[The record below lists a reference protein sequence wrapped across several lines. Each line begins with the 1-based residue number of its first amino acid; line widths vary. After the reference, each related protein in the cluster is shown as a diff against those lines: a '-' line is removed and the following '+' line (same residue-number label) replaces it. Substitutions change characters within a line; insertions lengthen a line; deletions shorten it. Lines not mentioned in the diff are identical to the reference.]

1 MTKDMTKGSP
11 LRLILGFAFPMLLG
25 MLFQQFYNLV
35 DTMIV
40 GKTLGV
46 SALAGVGATSSINFM
61 IIGFCMGICSGFAIP
76 VAQQFGAGK
85 YSELRKYV
93 FNGYVCSAVFAVVM
107 TILSVVFC
115 APILRLLNTPDDIFM
130 HAYNYIVIIFAGIP
144 TVFLYNIVSGI
155 IRSLGDSKT
164 PVYFLV
170 LSSVINIAL
179 DFILILYVKM
189 GVAGAGVATVV
200 SQLIAGVGCTIYM
213 YKKFDI
219 LKGTKQ
225 EKVISKKHI
234 SNLCFIGV
242 PMGLQYSITAIGSV
256 VLQTAVNRL
265 GSTAVAAVASGGK
278 LAMFFCCPFDALGG
292 TMAAMTAGSKMFN
305 FTCCPFDALGSTMAT
320 YGGQNVGAGKIDRLG
335 KGIKAAM
342 LIGAV
347 YSVVALVVLYFSA
360 DYIALLF
367 VDAGETAIIELTRRF
382 IMASALFYIPL
393 TGVNVYRF
401 CIQGMGF
408 SVFAILAG
416 VFEMLARTLVAI
428 LLIPHIG
435 FNGACLAN
443 PAAWIAADLF
453 LIPAFIHCCNK
464 LKRYE

>member
-130 HAYNYIVIIFAGIP
+130 HAYNYIGIIFAGIP

-242 PMGLQYSITAIGSV
+242 PMGLQYSITAIGSTI
-256 VLQTAVNRL
+256 LQAAVNGL
-265 GSTAVAAVASGGK
+265 GSSYV
-278 LAMFFCCPFDALGG
+278 
-292 TMAAMTAGSKMFN
+292 AAMTAGSKMFN

-347 YSVVALVVLYFSA
+347 YSVAALVVLYFSA

-464 LKRYE
+464 LKKRIAVG

>member
-11 LRLILGFAFPMLLG
+11 FKLILGFAFPMLLG

-61 IIGFCMGICSGFAIP
+61 IIGFCMGICNGFAIP

-179 DFILILYVKM
+179 DFILIIYVKM

-200 SQLIAGVGCTIYM
+200 SQLISGVGCTIYM

-219 LKGTKQ
+219 LKATKQ
-225 EKVISKKHI
+225 ENVVRKRYVV
-234 SNLCFIGV
+234 NLCYIGV
-242 PMGLQYSITAIGSV
+242 PMGLQYSITAIGSTI
-256 VLQTAVNRL
+256 LQAAVNGL
-265 GSTAVAAVASGGK
+265 GSSYV
-278 LAMFFCCPFDALGG
+278 
-292 TMAAMTAGSKMFN
+292 AAMTAGSKMFN

-335 KGIKAAM
+335 KGIRAAM
-342 LIGAV
+342 IIGAV
-347 YSVVALVVLYFSA
+347 YSVVALVVLFFTT

-367 VDAGETAIIELTRRF
+367 VDAAEVEIIRLTRRF
-382 IMASALFYIPL
+382 IIASALFYIPL

-401 CIQGMGF
+401 CIQGMGY

-428 LLIPHIG
+428 FLIPVIG

-443 PAAWIAADLF
+443 PAAWIAADIF
-453 LIPAFIHCCNK
+453 LIPAFMHCCNE
-464 LKRYE
+464 LKIRHGMKKSA

>member
-107 TILSVVFC
+107 TIFSVVFC

-242 PMGLQYSITAIGSV
+242 PMGLQYSITAIGSTI
-256 VLQTAVNRL
+256 LQAAVNGL
-265 GSTAVAAVASGGK
+265 GSSYV
-278 LAMFFCCPFDALGG
+278 
-292 TMAAMTAGSKMFN
+292 AAMTAGSKMFN

-347 YSVVALVVLYFSA
+347 YSVAALVVLYFSA

-367 VDAGETAIIELTRRF
+367 VDAGESAIIELTRRF

-435 FNGACLAN
+435 FNGACLAY
-443 PAAWIAADLF
+443 PAACIAADLF

>member
-11 LRLILGFAFPMLLG
+11 FKLILGFAFPMLLG

-46 SALAGVGATSSINFM
+46 SALAGVGATGSINFM
-61 IIGFCMGICSGFAIP
+61 IIGFCMGICNGFAIP

-93 FNGYVCSAVFAVVM
+93 FNGYICSAVFAVVM
-107 TILSVVFC
+107 TVLSVVFC

-179 DFILILYVKM
+179 DFILIIYVKM

-200 SQLIAGVGCTIYM
+200 SQFISGVGCTIYM

-219 LKGTKQ
+219 LKATKQ
-225 EKVISKKHI
+225 ENVVRKRYVV
-234 SNLCFIGV
+234 NLCYIGV
-242 PMGLQYSITAIGSV
+242 PMGLQYSITAIGSTI
-256 VLQTAVNRL
+256 LQAAVNGL
-265 GSTAVAAVASGGK
+265 GSSYV
-278 LAMFFCCPFDALGG
+278 
-292 TMAAMTAGSKMFN
+292 AAMTAGSKMFN

-335 KGIKAAM
+335 KGIRAAM
-342 LIGAV
+342 IIGAV
-347 YSVVALVVLYFSA
+347 YSVVALVVLFFTT

-367 VDAGETAIIELTRRF
+367 VDAAEVEIIRLTRRF
-382 IMASALFYIPL
+382 IIASALFYIPL

-401 CIQGMGF
+401 CIQGMGY

-428 LLIPHIG
+428 FLIPVIG

-443 PAAWIAADLF
+443 PAAWIAADIF
-453 LIPAFIHCCNK
+453 LIPAFMHCCSK
-464 LKRYE
+464 LKIRHGMKKSA

>member
-242 PMGLQYSITAIGSV
+242 PMGLQYSITAIGSTI
-256 VLQTAVNRL
+256 LQAAVNGL
-265 GSTAVAAVASGGK
+265 GSSYV
-278 LAMFFCCPFDALGG
+278 
-292 TMAAMTAGSKMFN
+292 AAMTAGSKMFN

-347 YSVVALVVLYFSA
+347 YSVAALVVLYFSA

-416 VFEMLARTLVAI
+416 VFEMLARTLVNSTYW
-428 LLIPHIG
+428 
-435 FNGACLAN
+435 F
-443 PAAWIAADLF
+443 
-453 LIPAFIHCCNK
+453 
-464 LKRYE
+464 

>member
-11 LRLILGFAFPMLLG
+11 FKLILGFAFPMLLG

-46 SALAGVGATSSINFM
+46 SALAGVGATGSINFM
-61 IIGFCMGICSGFAIP
+61 IIGFCMGICNGFAIP

-93 FNGYVCSAVFAVVM
+93 FNGYICSAVFAVVM
-107 TILSVVFC
+107 TALSVVFC

-170 LSSVINIAL
+170 LSSVINIVL
-179 DFILILYVKM
+179 DFILIIYAKM
-189 GVAGAGVATVV
+189 GVAGAGIATVI
-200 SQLIAGVGCTIYM
+200 SQLVSGVGCTIYM

-219 LKGTKQ
+219 LKANRQ
-225 EKVISKKHI
+225 ENVVRKRYVV
-234 SNLCFIGV
+234 NLCYIGV
-242 PMGLQYSITAIGSV
+242 PMGLQYSITAIGSTI
-256 VLQTAVNRL
+256 LQSAVNGL
-265 GSTAVAAVASGGK
+265 GSSYV
-278 LAMFFCCPFDALGG
+278 
-292 TMAAMTAGSKMFN
+292 AAMTAGSKMFN

-335 KGIKAAM
+335 KGIRAAM
-342 LIGAV
+342 IIGAV
-347 YSVVALVVLYFSA
+347 YSVVALVVLFFTT

-367 VDAGETAIIELTRRF
+367 VDAAEVEIIRLTRRF
-382 IMASALFYIPL
+382 ILASALFYIPL

-401 CIQGMGF
+401 CIQGMGY

-428 LLIPHIG
+428 FLIPVIG

-443 PAAWIAADLF
+443 PAAWIAADIFPVSYTHLT
-453 LIPAFIHCCNK
+453 LPTIA
-464 LKRYE
+464 

>member
-11 LRLILGFAFPMLLG
+11 FKLILGFAFPMLLG

-46 SALAGVGATSSINFM
+46 SALAGVGATGSINFM
-61 IIGFCMGICSGFAIP
+61 IIGFCMGVCSGFSIP

-85 YSELRKYV
+85 YSELRRYV
-93 FNGYVCSAVFAVVM
+93 FNAYICSAAFGVIM
-107 TILSVVFC
+107 TVLSVIFC
-115 APILRLLNTPDDIFM
+115 APILRVLNTPEDIFV

-170 LSSVINIAL
+170 LSSVINIVL
-179 DFILILYVKM
+179 DFVLIIYARM

-200 SQLIAGVGCTIYM
+200 SQFISGVGCTIYM

-219 LKGTKQ
+219 LKFARQ
-225 EKVISKKHI
+225 EKIVRKKYMV
-234 SNLCFIGV
+234 NLCYIGV
-242 PMGLQYSITAIGSV
+242 PMGLQYSITAIGST
-256 VLQTAVNRL
+256 VLQAAVNGL
-265 GSTAVAAVASGGK
+265 GSSYV
-278 LAMFFCCPFDALGG
+278 
-292 TMAAMTAGSKMFN
+292 AAMTAGSKMFN

-335 KGIKAAM
+335 RGIRAAM
-342 LIGAV
+342 IIGAV
-347 YSVVALVVLYFSA
+347 YSVVALVVLFFTT

-367 VDAGETAIIELTRRF
+367 VDAAEVEIIHLTRRF
-382 IMASALFYIPL
+382 ILASALFYIPL

-401 CIQGMGF
+401 CIQGMGY

-416 VFEMLARTLVAI
+416 VFEMLARTLVA
-428 LLIPHIG
+428 LFLIPVIG
-435 FNGACLAN
+435 FDGACLAN

-464 LKRYE
+464 LKARHSIK

>member
-164 PVYFLV
+164 PVYFL
-170 LSSVINIAL
+170 LPS
-179 DFILILYVKM
+179 
-189 GVAGAGVATVV
+189 
-200 SQLIAGVGCTIYM
+200 
-213 YKKFDI
+213 
-219 LKGTKQ
+219 
-225 EKVISKKHI
+225 
-234 SNLCFIGV
+234 CFNSH
-242 PMGLQYSITAIGSV
+242 Y
-256 VLQTAVNRL
+256 
-265 GSTAVAAVASGGK
+265 
-278 LAMFFCCPFDALGG
+278 FFH
-292 TMAAMTAGSKMFN
+292 
-305 FTCCPFDALGSTMAT
+305 
-320 YGGQNVGAGKIDRLG
+320 
-335 KGIKAAM
+335 GIKEE
-342 LIGAV
+342 
-347 YSVVALVVLYFSA
+347 S
-360 DYIALLF
+360 LLF
-367 VDAGETAIIELTRRF
+367 CKKNCFHSFFTVYF
-382 IMASALFYIPL
+382 FLF
-393 TGVNVYRF
+393 
-401 CIQGMGF
+401 
-408 SVFAILAG
+408 
-416 VFEMLARTLVAI
+416 
-428 LLIPHIG
+428 
-435 FNGACLAN
+435 
-443 PAAWIAADLF
+443 F
-453 LIPAFIHCCNK
+453 LYNHHRATSHGS
-464 LKRYE
+464 Y

>member
-242 PMGLQYSITAIGSV
+242 PMGLQYSITAIGSTI
-256 VLQTAVNRL
+256 LQAAVNGL
-265 GSTAVAAVASGGK
+265 GSSYV
-278 LAMFFCCPFDALGG
+278 
-292 TMAAMTAGSKMFN
+292 AAMTAGSKMFN

-382 IMASALFYIPL
+382 IMESALFYIPL

>member
-1 MTKDMTKGSP
+1 
-11 LRLILGFAFPMLLG
+11 
-25 MLFQQFYNLV
+25 
-35 DTMIV
+35 
-40 GKTLGV
+40 
-46 SALAGVGATSSINFM
+46 
-61 IIGFCMGICSGFAIP
+61 
-76 VAQQFGAGK
+76 
-85 YSELRKYV
+85 
-93 FNGYVCSAVFAVVM
+93 
-107 TILSVVFC
+107 
-115 APILRLLNTPDDIFM
+115 
-130 HAYNYIVIIFAGIP
+130 
-144 TVFLYNIVSGI
+144 
-155 IRSLGDSKT
+155 
-164 PVYFLV
+164 
-170 LSSVINIAL
+170 
-179 DFILILYVKM
+179 
-189 GVAGAGVATVV
+189 
-200 SQLIAGVGCTIYM
+200 M
-213 YKKFDI
+213 Y
-219 LKGTKQ
+219 
-225 EKVISKKHI
+225 
-234 SNLCFIGV
+234 
-242 PMGLQYSITAIGSV
+242 QYSITAIGSTI
-256 VLQTAVNRL
+256 LQAAVNGL
-265 GSTAVAAVASGGK
+265 GSSYV
-278 LAMFFCCPFDALGG
+278 
-292 TMAAMTAGSKMFN
+292 AAMTAGSKMFN

-464 LKRYE
+464 LKKRIAVG

>member
-11 LRLILGFAFPMLLG
+11 FKLILGFAFPMLLG

-61 IIGFCMGICSGFAIP
+61 IIGFCMGICNGFAIP

-179 DFILILYVKM
+179 DFILIIYVKM

-200 SQLIAGVGCTIYM
+200 SQLISGVGCTIYM

-219 LKGTKQ
+219 LKATKQ
-225 EKVISKKHI
+225 ENVVRKRYVV
-234 SNLCFIGV
+234 NLCYIGV
-242 PMGLQYSITAIGSV
+242 PMGLQYSITAIGSTI
-256 VLQTAVNRL
+256 LQAAVNGL
-265 GSTAVAAVASGGK
+265 GSSYV
-278 LAMFFCCPFDALGG
+278 
-292 TMAAMTAGSKMFN
+292 AAMTAGSKMFN

-335 KGIKAAM
+335 KGIRAAM
-342 LIGAV
+342 IIGAV
-347 YSVVALVVLYFSA
+347 YSVVALVVLFFTT

-367 VDAGETAIIELTRRF
+367 VDAAEVEIIRLTRRF
-382 IMASALFYIPL
+382 IIASALFYIPL

-401 CIQGMGF
+401 CIQGMGY

-416 VFEMLARTLVAI
+416 VFEMLARTLVAYTSYR
-428 LLIPHIG
+428 
-435 FNGACLAN
+435 F
-443 PAAWIAADLF
+443 
-453 LIPAFIHCCNK
+453 
-464 LKRYE
+464 

>member
-11 LRLILGFAFPMLLG
+11 FKLILGFAFPMLLG

-61 IIGFCMGICSGFAIP
+61 IIGFCMGVCNGFAIP

-107 TILSVVFC
+107 TVLSVVFC
-115 APILRLLNTPDDIFM
+115 APILRLLNTPDDIFA

-144 TVFLYNIVSGI
+144 TVFLYNMVSGI

-170 LSSVINIAL
+170 LSSVVNIAL
-179 DFILILYVKM
+179 DFILIMYVKM

-200 SQLIAGVGCTIYM
+200 SQLISGVGCTIYM

-219 LKGTKQ
+219 LKATKQ
-225 EKVISKKHI
+225 ENVIKKRYVV
-234 SNLCFIGV
+234 NLCYIGV
-242 PMGLQYSITAIGSV
+242 PMGLQYSITAIGSTI
-256 VLQTAVNRL
+256 LQAAVNGL
-265 GSTAVAAVASGGK
+265 GSSYV
-278 LAMFFCCPFDALGG
+278 
-292 TMAAMTAGSKMFN
+292 AAMTAGSKMFN

-335 KGIKAAM
+335 KGIRAAM
-342 LIGAV
+342 IIGAV
-347 YSVVALVVLYFSA
+347 YSIVALVVLFFTT

-367 VDAGETAIIELTRRF
+367 VDAAEVEIIRLTRRF
-382 IMASALFYIPL
+382 IIASALFYIPL

-401 CIQGMGF
+401 CIQGMGY

-428 LLIPHIG
+428 FLIPVMG
-435 FNGACLAN
+435 FDGACFAN

-453 LIPAFIHCCNK
+453 LVPAFMHCCNK
-464 LKRYE
+464 LKQRHGMKKSA

>member
-11 LRLILGFAFPMLLG
+11 IRLILGFAFPMLLG

-278 LAMFFCCPFDALGG
+278 LAMFFCCPFDA
-292 TMAAMTAGSKMFN
+292 M
-305 FTCCPFDALGSTMAT
+305 GSTMST
-320 YGGQNVGAGKIDRLG
+320 YTGQNLGAQKLDRVD
-335 KGIKAAM
+335 KGIFACSGLA
-342 LIGAV
+342 LV
-347 YSVVALVVLYFSA
+347 YSVIACAALLFTGQYL
-360 DYIALLF
+360 ALLF
-367 VDAGETAIIELTRRF
+367 VDGTETRLIEMIAAFLRWNCIFYFPLALVNIVRF
-382 IMASALFYIPL
+382 
-393 TGVNVYRF
+393 T
-401 CIQGMGF
+401 IQGLGF
-408 SVFAILAG
+408 GKLAILAG
-416 VFEMLARTLVAI
+416 VCEMAARSIV
-428 LLIPHIG
+428 G
-435 FNGACLAN
+435 FYFVPVFGFTAACLAS
-443 PAAWIAADLF
+443 PIAWILADVF
-453 LIPAFIHCCNK
+453 LIPAYFLVVRH
-464 LKRYE
+464 LKKELCIS

>member
-11 LRLILGFAFPMLLG
+11 FKLILGFAFPMLLG

-46 SALAGVGATSSINFM
+46 SALAGVGATGSINFM
-61 IIGFCMGICSGFAIP
+61 IIGFCMGICNGFAIP

-93 FNGYVCSAVFAVVM
+93 FNGYICSAVFAVVM
-107 TILSVVFC
+107 TVLSVVFC

-179 DFILILYVKM
+179 DFILIIYVKM

-200 SQLIAGVGCTIYM
+200 SQLISGIGCTIYM

-219 LKGTKQ
+219 LKATKQ
-225 EKVISKKHI
+225 ENVVRKRYVV
-234 SNLCFIGV
+234 NLCYIGV
-242 PMGLQYSITAIGSV
+242 PMGLQYSITAIGSTI
-256 VLQTAVNRL
+256 LQAAVNGL
-265 GSTAVAAVASGGK
+265 GSSYV
-278 LAMFFCCPFDALGG
+278 
-292 TMAAMTAGSKMFN
+292 AAMTAGSKMFN

-335 KGIKAAM
+335 KGIRAAM
-342 LIGAV
+342 IIGAV
-347 YSVVALVVLYFSA
+347 YSVVALVVLFFTT

-367 VDAGETAIIELTRRF
+367 VDAAEVEIIRLTRRF
-382 IMASALFYIPL
+382 IIASALFYIPL

-401 CIQGMGF
+401 CIQGMGY

-428 LLIPHIG
+428 FLIPVIG

-443 PAAWIAADLF
+443 PAAWIAADIF
-453 LIPAFIHCCNK
+453 LIPAFMHCYNK
-464 LKRYE
+464 LKIRHGMKKSA

>member
-242 PMGLQYSITAIGSV
+242 PMGLQYSITAIGSTI
-256 VLQTAVNRL
+256 LQAAVNGL
-265 GSTAVAAVASGGK
+265 GSSYV
-278 LAMFFCCPFDALGG
+278 
-292 TMAAMTAGSKMFN
+292 AAMTAGSKMFN

-428 LLIPHIG
+428 LLI
-435 FNGACLAN
+435 CLLYTSPSPRDA
-443 PAAWIAADLF
+443 
-453 LIPAFIHCCNK
+453 
-464 LKRYE
+464 

>member
-11 LRLILGFAFPMLLG
+11 FKLILGFAFPMLLG

-46 SALAGVGATSSINFM
+46 SALAGVGATGSINFM
-61 IIGFCMGICSGFAIP
+61 IIGFCMGICNGFAIP

-93 FNGYVCSAVFAVVM
+93 FNGYICSAVFAVVM
-107 TILSVVFC
+107 TVLSVVFC

-179 DFILILYVKM
+179 DFILIIYVKM
-189 GVAGAGVATVV
+189 GAGVATVV
-200 SQLIAGVGCTIYM
+200 SQLISGIGCTIYM

-219 LKGTKQ
+219 LKATKQ
-225 EKVISKKHI
+225 ENVVRKRYVV
-234 SNLCFIGV
+234 NLCYIGV
-242 PMGLQYSITAIGSV
+242 PMGLQYSITAIGSTI
-256 VLQTAVNRL
+256 LQAAVNGL
-265 GSTAVAAVASGGK
+265 GSSYV
-278 LAMFFCCPFDALGG
+278 
-292 TMAAMTAGSKMFN
+292 AAMTAGSKMFN

-335 KGIKAAM
+335 KGIRAAM
-342 LIGAV
+342 IIGAV
-347 YSVVALVVLYFSA
+347 YSVVALVVLFFTT

-367 VDAGETAIIELTRRF
+367 VDAAEVEIIRLTRRF
-382 IMASALFYIPL
+382 IIASALFYIPL

-401 CIQGMGF
+401 CIQGMGY

-428 LLIPHIG
+428 FLIPVIG

-443 PAAWIAADLF
+443 PAAWIAADIF
-453 LIPAFIHCCNK
+453 LIPAFMHCCNK
-464 LKRYE
+464 LKIRHGMKKSA

>member
-11 LRLILGFAFPMLLG
+11 FKLILGFAFPMLLG

-46 SALAGVGATSSINFM
+46 SALAGVGATGSINFM
-61 IIGFCMGICSGFAIP
+61 IIGFCMGICNGFAIP

-107 TILSVVFC
+107 TVLSVVFC

-179 DFILILYVKM
+179 DFILIIYVKM

-200 SQLIAGVGCTIYM
+200 SQFISGVGCTIYM

-219 LKGTKQ
+219 LKATKQ
-225 EKVISKKHI
+225 ENVVRKRYVV
-234 SNLCFIGV
+234 NLCYIGV
-242 PMGLQYSITAIGSV
+242 PMGLQYSITAIGSTI
-256 VLQTAVNRL
+256 LQAAVNGL
-265 GSTAVAAVASGGK
+265 GSSYV
-278 LAMFFCCPFDALGG
+278 
-292 TMAAMTAGSKMFN
+292 AAMTAGSKMFN

-320 YGGQNVGAGKIDRLG
+320 YGPTFCPTYGGQNVGAGKIDRLG
-335 KGIKAAM
+335 KGIRAAM
-342 LIGAV
+342 IIGTV
-347 YSVVALVVLYFSA
+347 YSVVALVVLFFTT

-367 VDAGETAIIELTRRF
+367 VDAAEVEIIRLTRRF
-382 IMASALFYIPL
+382 IIASALFYIPL

-401 CIQGMGF
+401 CIQGMGY

-428 LLIPHIG
+428 FLIPVIG

-443 PAAWIAADLF
+443 PAAWIAADIF
-453 LIPAFIHCCNK
+453 LIPAFMHCCNK
-464 LKRYE
+464 LKIRHGMKKSA

>member
-242 PMGLQYSITAIGSV
+242 PMGLQYSITAIGSTI
-256 VLQTAVNRL
+256 LQAAVNGL
-265 GSTAVAAVASGGK
+265 GSSYV
-278 LAMFFCCPFDALGG
+278 
-292 TMAAMTAGSKMFN
+292 AAMTAGSKMFN

-347 YSVVALVVLYFSA
+347 YSVAALVVLYFSA

-443 PAAWIAADLF
+443 RAAWIAADLF

-464 LKRYE
+464 LKKRIAVG

>member
-242 PMGLQYSITAIGSV
+242 PMGLQYSITAIGSTI
-256 VLQTAVNRL
+256 LQAAVNGL
-265 GSTAVAAVASGGK
+265 GSSYV
-278 LAMFFCCPFDALGG
+278 
-292 TMAAMTAGSKMFN
+292 AAMTAGSKMFN

-347 YSVVALVVLYFSA
+347 YSVAALLVLYFSA

-367 VDAGETAIIELTRRF
+367 VDAGEIAIIELTRRF

-464 LKRYE
+464 LKKRIAVG

>member
-11 LRLILGFAFPMLLG
+11 FKLILGFAFPMLLG

-61 IIGFCMGICSGFAIP
+61 IIGFCMGICNGFAIP

-179 DFILILYVKM
+179 DFILIIYVKM

-200 SQLIAGVGCTIYM
+200 SQLISGVGCTIYM

-219 LKGTKQ
+219 LKATKQ
-225 EKVISKKHI
+225 ENVVRKRYVV
-234 SNLCFIGV
+234 NLCYIGV
-242 PMGLQYSITAIGSV
+242 PMGLQYSITAIGSTI
-256 VLQTAVNRL
+256 LQAAVNGL
-265 GSTAVAAVASGGK
+265 GSSYV
-278 LAMFFCCPFDALGG
+278 
-292 TMAAMTAGSKMFN
+292 AAMTAGSKMFN

-335 KGIKAAM
+335 KGIRAAM
-342 LIGAV
+342 IIGAV
-347 YSVVALVVLYFSA
+347 YSVVALVVLFFTT

-367 VDAGETAIIELTRRF
+367 VDAAEVEIIRLTRRF
-382 IMASALFYIPL
+382 IIASALFYIPL

-401 CIQGMGF
+401 CIQGMGY

-428 LLIPHIG
+428 
-435 FNGACLAN
+435 
-443 PAAWIAADLF
+443 F
-453 LIPAFIHCCNK
+453 LISLLQVRNFSPTRSTPRSPEIKH
-464 LKRYE
+464 

>member
-242 PMGLQYSITAIGSV
+242 PMGLQYSITAIGSTI
-256 VLQTAVNRL
+256 LQAAVNGL
-265 GSTAVAAVASGGK
+265 GSSYV
-278 LAMFFCCPFDALGG
+278 
-292 TMAAMTAGSKMFN
+292 AAMTAGSKMFN

-428 LLIPHIG
+428 L
-435 FNGACLAN
+435 
-443 PAAWIAADLF
+443 
-453 LIPAFIHCCNK
+453 
-464 LKRYE
+464 

>member
-278 LAMFFCCPFDALGG
+278 LAMFFCCPFDA
-292 TMAAMTAGSKMFN
+292 M
-305 FTCCPFDALGSTMAT
+305 GSTMST
-320 YGGQNVGAGKIDRLG
+320 YAGQNLGAQKLDRVD
-335 KGIKAAM
+335 KGIFACSGLA
-342 LIGAV
+342 LV
-347 YSVVALVVLYFSA
+347 YSVIACAALLFTGQYL
-360 DYIALLF
+360 ALLF
-367 VDAGETAIIELTRRF
+367 VDGTETRLIEMIAAFLRWNCIFYFPLALVNIVRF
-382 IMASALFYIPL
+382 
-393 TGVNVYRF
+393 T
-401 CIQGMGF
+401 IQGLGF
-408 SVFAILAG
+408 GKLAILAG
-416 VFEMLARTLVAI
+416 VCEMAARSI
-428 LLIPHIG
+428 IG
-435 FNGACLAN
+435 FYFVPVFGFTAACLAS
-443 PAAWIAADLF
+443 PIAWILADVF
-453 LIPAFIHCCNK
+453 LIPAYFLVVKH
-464 LKRYE
+464 LKMELCMS

>member
-1 MTKDMTKGSP
+1 MAKNATREMTSGSP
-11 LRLILGFAFPMLLG
+11 LKLILSFAVPLLLG
-25 MLFQQFYNLV
+25 MLFQQFYSMV
-35 DTMIV
+35 DTIIV
-40 GKTLGV
+40 GKSLGV
-46 SALAGVGATSSINFM
+46 DQLAGVGSTGAINFM
-61 IIGFCMGICSGFAIP
+61 IIGFCMGICNGFAIP

-107 TILSVVFC
+107 TVLSVVFC

-179 DFILILYVKM
+179 DFILIIYVKM

-200 SQLIAGVGCTIYM
+200 SQFISGVGCTIYM

-219 LKGTKQ
+219 LKATKQ
-225 EKVISKKHI
+225 ENVVRKRYVV
-234 SNLCFIGV
+234 NLCYIGV
-242 PMGLQYSITAIGSV
+242 PMGLQYSITAIGSTI
-256 VLQTAVNRL
+256 LQAAVNGL
-265 GSTAVAAVASGGK
+265 GSSYV
-278 LAMFFCCPFDALGG
+278 
-292 TMAAMTAGSKMFN
+292 AAMTAGSKMFN

-335 KGIKAAM
+335 KGIRAAM
-342 LIGAV
+342 IIGAV
-347 YSVVALVVLYFSA
+347 YSVVALVVLFFTT

-367 VDAGETAIIELTRRF
+367 VDAAEVEIIRLTRRF
-382 IMASALFYIPL
+382 IIASALFYIPL

-401 CIQGMGF
+401 CIQGMGY

-428 LLIPHIG
+428 FLIPVIG

-443 PAAWIAADLF
+443 PAAWIAADIF
-453 LIPAFIHCCNK
+453 LIPAFMHCCNK
-464 LKRYE
+464 LKIRHGMKKSA

>member
-170 LSSVINIAL
+170 LSSVI
-179 DFILILYVKM
+179 
-189 GVAGAGVATVV
+189 
-200 SQLIAGVGCTIYM
+200 LIAGVGCTIYM

-242 PMGLQYSITAIGSV
+242 PMGLQYSITAIGSTI
-256 VLQTAVNRL
+256 LQAAVNGL
-265 GSTAVAAVASGGK
+265 GSSYV
-278 LAMFFCCPFDALGG
+278 
-292 TMAAMTAGSKMFN
+292 AAMT
-305 FTCCPFDALGSTMAT
+305 D
-320 YGGQNVGAGKIDRLG
+320 V
-335 KGIKAAM
+335 
-342 LIGAV
+342 
-347 YSVVALVVLYFSA
+347 
-360 DYIALLF
+360 
-367 VDAGETAIIELTRRF
+367 
-382 IMASALFYIPL
+382 
-393 TGVNVYRF
+393 
-401 CIQGMGF
+401 
-408 SVFAILAG
+408 
-416 VFEMLARTLVAI
+416 
-428 LLIPHIG
+428 
-435 FNGACLAN
+435 
-443 PAAWIAADLF
+443 
-453 LIPAFIHCCNK
+453 
-464 LKRYE
+464 